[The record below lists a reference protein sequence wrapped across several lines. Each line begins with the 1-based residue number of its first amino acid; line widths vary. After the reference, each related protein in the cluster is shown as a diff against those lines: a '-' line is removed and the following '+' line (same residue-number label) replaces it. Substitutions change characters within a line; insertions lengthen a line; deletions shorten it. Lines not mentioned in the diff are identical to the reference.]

1 MKAIIMLGSIICVS
15 GVLAFFFDR
24 ISIMETYFNLTK
36 SPVWCD
42 VVFLLL
48 GLLLVVQRGTAI
60 FNKWF

>member
-1 MKAIIMLGSIICVS
+1 MKAIILFGSLICVS

-36 SPVWCD
+36 SPVWFD
-42 VVFLLL
+42 VVFLLT
-48 GLLLVVQRGTAI
+48 GLYLVVTRGTAI